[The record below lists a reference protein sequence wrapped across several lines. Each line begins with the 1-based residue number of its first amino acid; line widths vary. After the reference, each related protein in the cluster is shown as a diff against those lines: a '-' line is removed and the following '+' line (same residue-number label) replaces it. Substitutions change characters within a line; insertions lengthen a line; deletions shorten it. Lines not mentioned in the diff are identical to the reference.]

1 MPENERS
8 AAAPPLVALAFDF
21 GRKRIGVATG
31 DSVTRSASPLT
42 TLTCG
47 TAGVDW
53 AAIARLVEQWRPAT
67 LVVGL
72 PANADGTPAE
82 LTEPARQFARE
93 LEKRHGI
100 DTVTVDERWSSLD
113 ASEALRQA
121 RSSGAR
127 TRRVR
132 REDVDAA
139 AACVI
144 LERWLE
150 SR

>member
-1 MPENERS
+1 MPENEH
-8 AAAPPLVALAFDF
+8 AATTPPIVALAFDF

-42 TLTCG
+42 TLNCG
-47 TAGVDW
+47 PAGVDW
-53 AAIARLVEQWRPAT
+53 PAIARLLNEWHPTV

-72 PANADGTPAE
+72 PTNADGTPAA

-93 LEKRHGI
+93 LKERHGI
-100 DTVTVDERWSSLD
+100 DTVMVDERWSSLD
-113 ASEALRQA
+113 ASEQLRQA
-121 RSSGAR
+121 RRSGAR
-127 TRRVR
+127 PRRVR

-144 LERWLE
+144 LERWLD